1 MLEIFQKGGWMMYP
15 LILSSVLAVAIILE
29 RFWSLRR
36 KRILIPQI
44 IAVIDQIKTPE
55 DFALARSI
63 SEKFDGPFSR
73 IVVTCIDNRD
83 LPLDELRAMVE
94 DEGRQQV
101 RTLNRGLPMLETI
114 AGVAPLLGLLGTVL
128 GMIKVFNVI
137 QTLGVGQ
144 AKALSG
150 GISEA
155 LVTTATGLIIGIPAL
170 IFYNYFQSRAEGLIL
185 DIERYTLTLINKI
198 IRMQKGVSPTVTQE
212 SLNFRS
218 Q

>member
-170 IFYNYFQSRAEGLIL
+170 IFFNYFQSRAEGLIL

>member
-1 MLEIFQKGGWMMYP
+1 MYP
-15 LILSSVLAVAIILE
+15 LFLSSILAMAIVLE

-55 DFALARSI
+55 DFALARSV
-63 SEKFDGPFSR
+63 SEKFEGPFSR
-73 IVVTCIDNRD
+73 IVLICIDNRD
-83 LPLDELRAMVE
+83 LPLEELRAMVE

-101 RTLNRGLPMLETI
+101 RSLNRGLPMLETI

-150 GISEA
+150 GIAEA

-170 IFYNYFQSRAEGLIL
+170 IFFNYFQSRAEGLIL
-185 DIERYTLTLINKI
+185 DIEKHTLTLINKI
-198 IRMQKGVSPTVTQE
+198 IRMQKGVSSSLTQE
-212 SLNFRS
+212 TLNFRS